1 MCMGK
6 DFAKIFFKSKN
17 GQALYYPYGRL
28 GKGWVVSELR
38 QRAIASFVQRAML
51 LGGFLLTEFVVDSRS
66 RASIFEKRPRKFG
79 DRGAKRAREMIL
91 VRLIAAMSFP
101 VLELNFSVSPGR
113 GEKRNLKGIYSR
125 SQPH

>member
-1 MCMGK
+1 MPAWLSDSLALCLYNPFRSTLYGALI
-6 DFAKIFFKSKN
+6 AKFSRSWICD
-17 GQALYYPYGRL
+17 L
-28 GKGWVVSELR
+28 G
-38 QRAIASFVQRAML
+38 
-51 LGGFLLTEFVVDSRS
+51 VVDSRS

-113 GEKRNLKGIYSR
+113 GEKRNLKGI
-125 SQPH
+125 